1 MVRGVFLSTAGV
13 ARELIASPSVG
24 TRWDDPSALDRMS
37 IGALAAHL
45 ARAVLTLQQYMA
57 LPLPE
62 EASEPLT
69 AAQYFAAALTS
80 DLDDDLN
87 RGIRTRSNEG
97 AAAGQD
103 GVLANLDAALASVT
117 ASLDDAPADAQ
128 VAVFGVALMSLDE
141 YLVTRLLELVLHLDD
156 LAVSLGVD
164 TPEIDSRAVDL
175 VTQCFVGVA
184 RIRNGDVA
192 VIRALARR
200 ERAPATVFPVF

>member
-1 MVRGVFLSTAGV
+1 MVRSAFLSTAGV

-24 TRWDDPSALDRMS
+24 TRWDEPSALDRMTV
-37 IGALAAHL
+37 GALAAHL

-57 LPLPE
+57 LPLPDD
-62 EASEPLT
+62 ASEPLT

-80 DLDDDLN
+80 DIDDDLN
-87 RGIRTRSNEG
+87 RGIRARSDD
-97 AAAGQD
+97 AAASGQAA
-103 GVLANLDAALASVT
+103 VLANLDAALASVT
-117 ASLDDAPADAQ
+117 ASLGEAPADAQ

-141 YLVTRLLELVLHLDD
+141 YVVTRLLELVVHLDD

-164 TPEIDSRAVDL
+164 TPAVDVQAVHL